1 MGLFSVCEEGEFRGS
16 SNPSPLGKNDMLVI
30 NEGSNCSG
38 VLDRNSKMVPT
49 SAIFSDREILEVK
62 KKVVWSLEE
71 EITKVIE
78 KGMALGF
85 EFNGK
90 KKVLLEIITIRKK
103 ENDNRFHELVCKLK
117 PSVS

>member
-49 SAIFSDREILEVK
+49 SAIFSDREILECPDAPAG
-62 KKVVWSLEE
+62 VWVAFRAGRLVNL
-71 EITKVIE
+71 IQGGGV
-78 KGMALGF
+78 
-85 EFNGK
+85 
-90 KKVLLEIITIRKK
+90 VLL
-103 ENDNRFHELVCKLK
+103 
-117 PSVS
+117 VSGQ